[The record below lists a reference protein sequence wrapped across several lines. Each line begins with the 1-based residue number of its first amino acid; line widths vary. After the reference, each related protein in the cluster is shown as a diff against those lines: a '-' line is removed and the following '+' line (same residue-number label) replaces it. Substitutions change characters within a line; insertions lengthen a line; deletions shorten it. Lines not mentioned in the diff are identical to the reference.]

1 MNRERIL
8 ALLGAT
14 ILKSLFM
21 TLRIRVVDESGF
33 QKDPSTD
40 PVLFCFWHN
49 RILGITYA
57 FKRIYPKHRRGVT
70 VLTSASKDGEIL
82 ARLVAEFQ
90 MGSVRGSSSRGGSRA
105 LLELIRL
112 VQAGRD
118 IAITPDGPRGPRYR
132 LGPGVI
138 QLAQSTGAKILPLH
152 AQFSRCFQMKTW
164 DGFIIPLPFST
175 VSINVGIPIR
185 IPAEANHTEF
195 ECERNQLEEILKHGA
210 N

>member
-33 QKDPSTD
+33 HKDPSTD

-70 VLTSASKDGEIL
+70 VLRVRVKTEKFLPASWRSFKWDPC
-82 ARLVAEFQ
+82 
-90 MGSVRGSSSRGGSRA
+90 
-105 LLELIRL
+105 
-112 VQAGRD
+112 AGRV
-118 IAITPDGPRGPRYR
+118 P
-132 LGPGVI
+132 
-138 QLAQSTGAKILPLH
+138 
-152 AQFSRCFQMKTW
+152 
-164 DGFIIPLPFST
+164 
-175 VSINVGIPIR
+175 
-185 IPAEANHTEF
+185 EAAREPCWN
-195 ECERNQLEEILKHGA
+195 
-210 N
+210 

>member
-33 QKDPSTD
+33 HKDPSTD

-138 QLAQSTGAKILPLH
+138 QLAQSTGATILPLH
-152 AQFSRCFQMKTW
+152 AQFSRYFQMKTW

-175 VSINVGIPIR
+175 VSINVGTPIR
-185 IPAEANHTEF
+185 IPAEASHTEF
-195 ECERNQLEEILKHGA
+195 EFERNQLEEILKHGA

>member
-185 IPAEANHTEF
+185 IPAEASHTEF